1 MQYLS
6 RNLLMI
12 AVVSCGVM
20 LTISHADT
28 QVVPV
33 ETQPVTSVPAPAATT
48 TPVETTATTPAA
60 APVATTPPAAT
71 QADAN
76 QNLVEKKQETIPEGK
91 KLVARVVWVKG
102 GFNVIMPGSTEKRP
116 LKLAANIYMNDTL
129 VTDKDSEAQIIF
141 TDNSTMTFRP
151 DTKLY
156 INEYNYVPKAQQKK
170 SEKKSAGKYI
180 LDLVTGGFRT
190 VTGLVAK
197 ENPNDYAV
205 NTPVATIGVRGTEYS
220 LVYKQGQDLYI
231 KRYTGEPCMV
241 NDATKGVGGK
251 KDAVEKTNI
260 GGGGAAASGKSN
272 EVCLDE
278 IKQYGYV
285 SDTNTNPVAIVQQPE
300 VFRTDVEIVPVK
312 FTDTG
317 DFGGVTAPGQNIDG
331 SGSGSSGFCIQ

>member
-1 MQYLS
+1 
-6 RNLLMI
+6 MI
-12 AVVSCGVM
+12 AVISCGVM

-28 QVVPV
+28 QAVPA
-33 ETQPVTSVPAPAATT
+33 ETQAVTSAPAPAATI
-48 TPVETTATTPAA
+48 TPAA
-60 APVATTPPAAT
+60 VPAAVAPVATTPAVTPPAAT
-71 QADAN
+71 PEQAN

-102 GFNVIMPGSTEKRP
+102 GFNAILPGGTEKRP

-156 INEYNYVPKAQQKK
+156 INEYNYEPKAQQKK

-190 VTGLVAK
+190 VTGMVAK

-220 LVYKQGQDLYI
+220 LVYKYGEDLYI

-241 NDATKGVGGK
+241 NDATKGLAGK
-251 KDAVEKTNI
+251 KGAAEKTNA
-260 GGGGAAASGKSN
+260 GGGGAAAAGKGN

-285 SDTNTNPVAIVQQPE
+285 SDTNTNPVAIVEQPE

-312 FTDTG
+312 FKETG
-317 DFGGVTAPGQNIDG
+317 DFGSVKTPGQNIDG